1 MIRLLPDFKEFLQL
15 LNSYEIRYL
24 IIGGYAVGYHGYPRA
39 TGDLDI
45 WVAVERQNADK
56 LASALQ
62 EFGFDSPE
70 VSPELFLEENKVVR
84 MGLPPVR
91 IELVT
96 TISGVSFEDCYAE
109 RIQDSLEDIP
119 VNLISLQRINGP
131 AVVTKTSTI

>member
-1 MIRLLPDFKEFLQL
+1 MIRLPPDFKEFLQL

-24 IIGGYAVGYHGYPRA
+24 IIGGYAVGYHGYPHA

-96 TISGVSFEDCYAE
+96 TISGVSFEDCYA
-109 RIQDSLEDIP
+109 
-119 VNLISLQRINGP
+119 P
-131 AVVTKTSTI
+131 ATFG